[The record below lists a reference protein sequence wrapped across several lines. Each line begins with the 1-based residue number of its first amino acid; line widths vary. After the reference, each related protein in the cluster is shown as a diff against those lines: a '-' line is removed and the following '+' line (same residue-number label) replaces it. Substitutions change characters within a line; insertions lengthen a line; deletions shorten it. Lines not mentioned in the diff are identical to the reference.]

1 MSYQVAQVSA
11 PDDIEAIRSTIFLGY
26 ITAGILLILLGWL
39 YRYDRTKRIIDTLFP
54 PTIMGPAI
62 SLIGLELSNM
72 AAQDSGFV
80 GGGWSAKIL
89 AISTLVCIII
99 FSLLK
104 HHFLQNASIL
114 IGILFG
120 CILATIMD
128 QVAWPIFQDI
138 KIQIPKFYFPSFNF
152 PSQRWITLVIAIFPC
167 SMIAFIESLGRLSVY
182 EGMLKRDELEY
193 SENISNSAI
202 LAHSFSN
209 ILTSITNM
217 MPSAVYAENL
227 AIMNLH
233 SADLSTKSIKEVDE
247 DTFINNCYST
257 YSIYPYVI
265 ASAISI
271 IVALFSGLQNLFTA
285 IPMPILGG
293 MELFVFGLIAA
304 PGIQMLVEQQ
314 VNYKKYLIKLLLH
327 QCFWLV

>member
-1 MSYQVAQVSA
+1 M
-11 PDDIEAIRSTIFLGY
+11 
-26 ITAGILLILLGWL
+26 
-39 YRYDRTKRIIDTLFP
+39 
-54 PTIMGPAI
+54 
-62 SLIGLELSNM
+62 
-72 AAQDSGFV
+72 
-80 GGGWSAKIL
+80 
-89 AISTLVCIII
+89 
-99 FSLLK
+99 
-104 HHFLQNASIL
+104 
-114 IGILFG
+114 
-120 CILATIMD
+120 
-128 QVAWPIFQDI
+128 
-138 KIQIPKFYFPSFNF
+138 
-152 PSQRWITLVIAIFPC
+152 VIAIFPC